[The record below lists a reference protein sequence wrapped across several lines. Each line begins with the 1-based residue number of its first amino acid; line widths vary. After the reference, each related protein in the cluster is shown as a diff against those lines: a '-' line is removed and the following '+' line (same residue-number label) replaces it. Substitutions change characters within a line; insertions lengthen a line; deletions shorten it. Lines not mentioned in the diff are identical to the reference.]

1 MKVVGNADKQDT
13 GRWLNNRA
21 ENLHQPVRRRR
32 AGDAALQPHA
42 KLAETRLHPFLGPQ
56 SFQAGTRP
64 LQPRKLQA

>member
-56 SFQAGTRP
+56 SF
-64 LQPRKLQA
+64 

>member
-21 ENLHQPVRRRR
+21 DNSHQSVRRRR
-32 AGDAALQPHA
+32 ASDAALQPHA
-42 KLAETRLHPFLGPQ
+42 KLAETRLYPFLGPQ
-56 SFQAGTRP
+56 SFQVGTRP